1 MNITDLINVNH
12 RINPRKEAPL
22 PADAKCVVYWMQ
34 RSQRAFSNQALD
46 AAVNCANS
54 LSLPLAVVFN
64 LVKNYPGST
73 ERHYRFMLNGLL
85 ETGESLEKSGA
96 AFFVLESDNEAH
108 EAVIRFTLSVKGAL
122 LVSDENPLKIPEL
135 WRRKT
140 AEEIPLTFLT
150 VDSDVVV
157 PSCLFE
163 KEEYAARTL
172 RRKIKPLIEL
182 YLENDVNTKLVKKW
196 NTAENTPEASR
207 GKYWYKFPEW
217 KEHIEKQGRLKS
229 AESGD
234 AGFKGGRKEGLIRLY
249 DFMENRLSN
258 YALTRNK
265 PEIDGTSRLSPYLH
279 FGQISPAETAIAAF
293 SAGGRNKLGRAE
305 AEGEGESRDAFI
317 EELIVRR
324 ELAVNYVL
332 RNNNYDSFDGFHE
345 WAKKSLMKHL
355 SDKREYIY
363 SVNQFEYG
371 QTHDLI
377 WNAAQYEMRE
387 TGFMHGYMR
396 MYWAK
401 KILQWSPSPRE
412 AFDTAIYLND
422 KYQLD
427 GRDPNSYTGIAW
439 SIGGKHDRPWGPE
452 RPVFGLIRFM
462 NANGMKRKFDT
473 AAYISIFS

>member
-1 MNITDLINVNH
+1 MDISDLININS
-12 RINPRKEAPL
+12 RIRIRKDSPL
-22 PADAKCVVYWMQ
+22 PRDAGCVVYWMQ
-34 RSQRAFSNQALD
+34 RSQRAFSNPALD
-46 AAVNCANS
+46 TASECANR

-73 ERHYRFMLNGLL
+73 ERHYRFMLNGLA
-85 ETGESLEKSGA
+85 ETGRALEQLGA
-96 AFFVLESDNEAH
+96 GFFILESDEEVH
-108 EAVIRFTLSVKGAL
+108 EAIIRFTLSVKGAL
-122 LVSDENPLKIPEL
+122 LVCDENPLKTPEL
-135 WRRKT
+135 WREKT
-140 AEEIPLTFLT
+140 AKDIPLTFIT

-157 PSCLFE
+157 PSSLFE

-182 YLENDVNTKLVKKW
+182 YLED
-196 NTAENTPEASR
+196 AENTALLKKWKR
-207 GKYWYKFPEW
+207 GKGTPDCSIDSYANRFSEW
-217 KEHIEKQGRLKS
+217 KNRTGKNYSIKT
-229 AESGD
+229 
-234 AGFKGGRKEGLIRLY
+234 AGSKAVCLNGGRKEGLSRLK
-249 DFMENRLSN
+249 DFTANRLTG
-258 YALTRNK
+258 YAESRNK

-279 FGQISPAETAIAAF
+279 FGQISPAEAAIAAF
-293 SAGGRNKLGRAE
+293 NAE
-305 AEGEGESRDAFI
+305 SPAESRDAFI

-332 RNNNYDSFDGFHE
+332 RNRNYDSFDGLHE
-345 WAKKSLMKHL
+345 WAKKSLLKHL
-355 SDKREYIY
+355 SDTREYIY
-363 SVNQFEYG
+363 SLNQFEYG
-371 QTHDLI
+371 ETHDPI

-401 KILQWSPSPRE
+401 KILEWSNSPQE
-412 AFDTAIYLND
+412 AFNTAVYLND

-427 GRDPNSYTGIAW
+427 GRDPNGYTGIAW

-473 AAYISIFS
+473 AAYISKYS

>member
-1 MNITDLINVNH
+1 MIISDLIN
-12 RINPRKEAPL
+12 INPRIKVRKESPL
-22 PADAKCVVYWMQ
+22 PQDAGCVVYWMQ
-34 RSQRAFSNQALD
+34 RSQRAFSNPALD
-46 AAVNCANS
+46 TASECANR
-54 LSLPLAVVFN
+54 LSLPLAVVFI
-64 LVKNYPGST
+64 LVKSYPGST
-73 ERHYRFMLNGLL
+73 ERHYRFMLNGLV
-85 ETGESLEKSGA
+85 ETGTALEKLGA
-96 AFFVLESDNEAH
+96 GFFIIESEEEVH

-122 LVSDENPLKIPEL
+122 LVCDENPLKMPEL
-135 WRRKT
+135 WREKT
-140 AEEIPLTFLT
+140 SENIPLTFIT

-157 PSCLFE
+157 PSSHFE

-182 YLENDVNTKLVKKW
+182 YLEDAKNTALLKKW
-196 NTAENTPEASR
+196 ERGEGTPDCSRVRYANRFSEWKDRTGKNYGSKTAESKAVC
-207 GKYWYKFPEW
+207 
-217 KEHIEKQGRLKS
+217 L
-229 AESGD
+229 D
-234 AGFKGGRKEGLIRLY
+234 GGRKEGLSRLK
-249 DFMENRLSN
+249 DFTANRLTD
-258 YALTRNK
+258 YAESRNK
-265 PEIDGTSRLSPYLH
+265 PETDGTSRLSPYLH
-279 FGQISPAETAIAAF
+279 FGQISPAEAAIAAF
-293 SAGGRNKLGRAE
+293 NADSAP
-305 AEGEGESRDAFI
+305 ESRDAFI

-332 RNNNYDSFDGFHE
+332 RNSNYDSFEGFHE
-345 WAKKSLMKHL
+345 WAKKSLLKHL

-371 QTHDLI
+371 ETHDPI

-401 KILQWSPSPRE
+401 KILEWSNTPQE
-412 AFDTAIYLND
+412 AFNTAVYLND

-427 GRDPNSYTGIAW
+427 GRDPNGYTGIAW

-473 AAYISIFS
+473 AAYISKYS